1 MKKIIRHIVF
11 FSVLYIVLF
20 PPSAHA
26 YLDPGTG
33 SYILQIVAAVFFAGL
48 FLIKTWWTQI
58 KGFLGRFANKKE
70 GKEVKN
76 SEKSSGKKKE

>member
-11 FSVLYIVLF
+11 FSVLSAVLF
-20 PPSAHA
+20 PPRAHA

-33 SYILQIVAAVFFAGL
+33 SYILQIVAAVFFAGI
-48 FLIKTWWTQI
+48 FLVKTWWTQI
-58 KGFLGRFANKKE
+58 KGFLGRFAKKE